1 MHTNYGKEAQLGDQL
16 LLWSIQILHWDKILW
31 EKYNRNVGLKRKRN
45 DTDVL
50 SNGRVHILFKM
61 NDGGFQLLW
70 YSDSIMYV

>member
-45 DTDVL
+45 DTDIL
-50 SNGRVHILFKM
+50 SNSRVHILFKM